1 MDILTKSK
9 YIKVPTRYIK
19 ATTILIMVF
28 CLNACAGK
36 TVYLFNTGY
45 PQDSINQVTAQLMLL
60 GYEVEQVDAE
70 IPPEFPDTAIATHPV
85 FAKPDDLVSI
95 EQILKAQN
103 FPTPHFYQFAQGNHF
118 YGVDNIGLYLRN
130 GEQTKMPPVMGGKKC
145 KVNAGDIADDA
156 DIKIASIKG
165 AYRVFNDATLEFFRT
180 GEVRLEL
187 EVYINGDYLEGSHR
201 DYTGK
206 YIAKNKT
213 VKLMFDQ
220 FETRPLMI
228 TEAIVDTHVGKRN
241 ARRIVFTSKTGD
253 SPLEECMF
261 EAIYD

>member
-1 MDILTKSK
+1 MLVNNTLNNAMI
-9 YIKVPTRYIK
+9 III
-19 ATTILIMVF
+19 AF
-28 CLNACAGK
+28 CLNACSSK
-36 TVYLFNTGY
+36 TVYLFNAGY
-45 PQDSINQVTAQLMLL
+45 PPEPVSKVTEQLILL
-60 GYEVEQVDAE
+60 GYQVENIDAE
-70 IPPEFPDTAIATHPV
+70 IPAEFTDTAIATHPV
-85 FAKPDDLVSI
+85 FAKPADLVTI
-95 EQILKAQN
+95 KHALKDLN
-103 FPTPHFYQFAQGNHF
+103 FPTPTFYQFAQGNHF
-118 YGVDNIGLYLRN
+118 YGVGNIGLYLRN
-130 GEQTKMPPVMGGKKC
+130 GEQTRMPPVMGGKKC
-145 KVNAGDIADDA
+145 THNAGEIANIYDV
-156 DIKIASIKG
+156 KIASLKS

-187 EVYINGDYLEGSHR
+187 EVYINGDYLEDSHR

-241 ARRIVFTSKTGD
+241 AKRIVFTTKTGD